1 MFPKSF
7 KLIKRFAIISN
18 IDYWRSSDID
28 IDHWRSPVVYVS
40 NNSNDNVKTT
50 KCFFQIYDL
59 TYLGCSFTIK
69 F

>member
-1 MFPKSF
+1 MLPNSF

-28 IDHWRSPVVYVS
+28 IHHWRSPVVYVS
-40 NNSNDNVKTT
+40 NNSNDNVKAT
-50 KCFFQIYDL
+50 KYFFQINDL